1 MKIILVED
9 NGTIAAQLVG
19 FFEGLDWTVD
29 YARNGRL
36 GIALA
41 SEAVFDVMILDLNLP
56 DMDGLEVC
64 RQLKSSLDY
73 NLPVLML
80 TARDA
85 FEDKALG
92 YGEGADDYV
101 TKPFD
106 LRELKL
112 RCEALARRQD
122 LHKSSELVLGDLT
135 LLVRSQEARRSGQAL
150 KLTSIGFRILLELA
164 QAYPEPVTRSQ
175 LIHRLWGDDPPDSD
189 ALRSHVY
196 SLRAALDKP
205 FDTAMLKT
213 LPNLGYRLVCDET

>member
-9 NGTIAAQLVG
+9 NSTIATQVVG
-19 FFEGLDWTVD
+19 FLEGLGWAVD
-29 YARNGRL
+29 YAATGNQ
-36 GIALA
+36 GIELA
-41 SEAVFDVMILDLNLP
+41 SAAVFDVMILDLNLP

-64 RQLKSSLDY
+64 RRLKSDLDY

-85 FEDKALG
+85 YEDKASG
-92 YGEGADDYV
+92 YGQGADDYV

-106 LRELKL
+106 LRELRL
-112 RCEALARRQD
+112 RCEALTRRQG
-122 LHKSSELVLGDLT
+122 LHRSAELKLGELC
-135 LLVRSQEARRSGQAL
+135 LLVKSQEAQREGVPL
-150 KLTSIGFRILLELA
+150 KLTGIGFRILQELVE
-164 QAYPEPVTRSQ
+164 AYPEPVTRTQ
-175 LIHRLWGDDPPDSD
+175 LIHKLWGDDPPDSD

-205 FDTAMLKT
+205 FASAMLKT

>member
-9 NGTIAAQLVG
+9 NNTIAKQVVE
-19 FFEGLDWTVD
+19 FFDGLGWTVD
-29 YARNGRL
+29 YASAGHQ
-36 GIALA
+36 GIELA
-41 SEAVFDVMILDLNLP
+41 QSSIFDVMILDLNLP
-56 DMDGLEVC
+56 DVDGLEVC
-64 RQLKSSLDY
+64 RRLKTSLNY

-85 FEDKALG
+85 YEDKASG
-92 YGEGADDYV
+92 YGQGADDYV

-106 LRELKL
+106 LRELRL

-122 LHKSSELVLGDLT
+122 LHKSAELKLGGLC
-135 LLVRSQEARRSGQAL
+135 LSVKSQEAQRDGVPL
-150 KLTSIGFRILLELA
+150 KLTSIGFRILQALVE
-164 QAYPEPVTRSQ
+164 AYPDPVTRTR
-175 LIHRLWGDDPPDSD
+175 LIHELWGDDPPDSD

-205 FDTAMLKT
+205 FDNAMLKT

>member
-1 MKIILVED
+1 MKILLVED
-9 NGTIAAQLVG
+9 NSTIASQLMS
-19 FFEGLDWTVD
+19 FFEGLGWVVD
-29 YARNGRL
+29 YAERGSL
-36 GIALA
+36 GITLA
-41 SEAVFDVMILDLNLP
+41 GESVFDVMILDLNLP
-56 DMDGLEVC
+56 DMGGLEVC

-85 FEDKALG
+85 FEDKASG

-106 LRELKL
+106 LRELRL
-112 RCEALARRQD
+112 RCEALARRHG
-122 LHKSSELVLGDLT
+122 LHQSAELT
-135 LLVRSQEARRSGQAL
+135 LGELTLSVRSQEARRRGEPL
-150 KLTSIGFRILLELA
+150 KLTGIGFRILLELA

-213 LPNLGYRLVCDET
+213 LPNLGYRLVCDEA

>member
-9 NGTIAAQLVG
+9 NSTIAKQVVG
-19 FFEGLDWTVD
+19 FFEGLGWAVD
-29 YARNGRL
+29 YAASGSQ
-36 GIALA
+36 GIELA
-41 SEAVFDVMILDLNLP
+41 SAAVFDAMILDLNLP

-64 RQLKSSLDY
+64 RRLKSSLDY

-85 FEDKALG
+85 YEDKASG
-92 YGEGADDYV
+92 YGQGADDYV

-106 LRELKL
+106 LRELRL

-122 LHKSSELVLGDLT
+122 LHRSAELKLGGLH
-135 LLVRSQEARRSGQAL
+135 LMVKSQEAQRDGVPL
-150 KLTSIGFRILLELA
+150 KLTSIGFRILQELVE
-164 QAYPEPVTRSQ
+164 AYPEPVTRTQ
-175 LIHRLWGDDPPDSD
+175 LIHQLWGDDPPDSD

-205 FDTAMLKT
+205 FASAMLVT

>member
-1 MKIILVED
+1 MKILLVED
-9 NGTIAAQLVG
+9 NNTIASQLIG
-19 FFEGLDWTVD
+19 FFEGLGWVVD
-29 YARNGRL
+29 YAGTGGL
-36 GIALA
+36 GIRLA
-41 SEAVFDVMILDLNLP
+41 NESVFDVMILDLTLP
-56 DMDGLEVC
+56 DLDGLEVC
-64 RQLKSSLDY
+64 RELKSSLNY

-85 FEDKALG
+85 FEDKASG

-106 LRELKL
+106 LRELRL
-112 RCEALARRQD
+112 RCEALARRRD
-122 LHKSSELVLGDLT
+122 LHKSAELTLGDLT
-135 LLVRSQEARRSGQAL
+135 LSVRSQEVKRQGQPL
-150 KLTSIGFRILLELA
+150 KLTGIGFRILLELV

-205 FDTAMLKT
+205 FGTAMLRT

>member
-19 FFEGLDWTVD
+19 FFEGLNWTVD
-29 YARNGRL
+29 YARNGSL

-85 FEDKALG
+85 FEDKASG

-122 LHKSSELVLGDLT
+122 LHKSSELILGDLT
-135 LLVRSQEARRSGQAL
+135 LLVRSQEASRGGQAL

-175 LIHRLWGDDPPDSD
+175 LMHRLWGDDPPDSD

-205 FDTAMLKT
+205 FDSAMLKT